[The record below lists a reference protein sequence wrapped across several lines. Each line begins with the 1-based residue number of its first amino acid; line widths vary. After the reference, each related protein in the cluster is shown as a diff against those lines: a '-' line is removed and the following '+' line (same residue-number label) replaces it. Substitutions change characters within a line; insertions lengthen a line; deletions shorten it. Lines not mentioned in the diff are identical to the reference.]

1 MTIKVNVICPRSLRF
16 NILKLLFLRNAT
28 PIEAKFHIEPPWD
41 GERGG
46 RPGGNGRLDESEY
59 KWFMSHA
66 QDGRHA
72 HVW

>member
-1 MTIKVNVICPRSLRF
+1 MIYDNPRSVSFIDLCPRSLRF
-16 NILKLLFLRNAT
+16 NILKLLFLRNAR
-28 PIEAKFHIEPPWD
+28 PIEVKFRMEPPWD
-41 GERGG
+41 GGWG
-46 RPGGNGRLDESEY
+46 DESEY